1 MKVEFINKIDKG
13 TNFSSNFIYENM
25 EYVNGMCVSSEK
37 DLIFITIDFDSMD
50 KEKNTKNVISFFVK
64 SMKMHSIED

>member
-25 EYVNGMCVSSEK
+25 EYVNEMCVSSEK